1 VDGKNRKN
9 IIMKKILTGLSNNVF
24 LNKQKIKVWAE
35 SFKKH
40 SDGEVILIA
49 ANANIDDIN
58 TCNELGIKYHLVTL
72 EDTYHINH
80 KRLEHTRDFLKIS
93 DGELFLITDV
103 FDVVFQSDPFE
114 KFDLDTYDLFFT
126 SEGILVSEEP
136 WNADVI
142 IKVFGDEIDLCRNS
156 EIICSGV
163 IGGKKEQLI
172 DLYDK
177 MFLKCESG
185 TDKHN
190 IKDQAALI
198 LLLEQ
203 KQIQNYKILTLN
215 DGWAMH
221 CATSGPTEFFIPW
234 GMKNTIEKRYNVPT
248 MINNKVCTNDGRV
261 FNIVHQFNRVP
272 EWKEILTKEYE

>member
-1 VDGKNRKN
+1 
-9 IIMKKILTGLSNNVF
+9 MKKILTGLSNNIS
-24 LNKQKIKVWAE
+24 LNKQKIKVWSD

-49 ANANIDDIN
+49 ANPTDEDIE
-58 TCNELGIKYHLVTL
+58 TCVNLNIKYHQVTV
-72 EDTYHINH
+72 EDTYYINH
-80 KRLEHTRDFLKIS
+80 KRLEHTKDFLKIS

-142 IKVFGDEIDLCRNS
+142 IKVFGDDINLCRNS

-198 LLLEQ
+198 ILLEQ
-203 KQIQNYKILTLN
+203 KKIQNYKILTLN

-234 GMKNTIEKRYNVPT
+234 GMKNAIEKRYNVPI

-261 FNIVHQFNRVP
+261 FNIVHQFNRIP

>member
-1 VDGKNRKN
+1 
-9 IIMKKILTGLSNNVF
+9 MKKILTGLSNNISQ
-24 LNKQKIKVWAE
+24 NKQKIKVWSE
-35 SFKKH
+35 SFRKH
-40 SDGEVILIA
+40 SDGDVVLIA
-49 ANANIDDIN
+49 ANATDEDIKA
-58 TCNELGIKYHLVTL
+58 CEELGIQHYLVNVD
-72 EDTYHINH
+72 DTYYINH
-80 KRLEHTRDFLKIS
+80 KRLEHTRDFLKTS
-93 DGELFLITDV
+93 DGDLFLITDV
-103 FDVVFQSDPFE
+103 FDVVFQSDPFA
-114 KFDLDTYDLFFT
+114 KFDLENFDLFFAA
-126 SEGILVSEEP
+126 EGVLVSEEP

-142 IKVFGDEIDLCRNS
+142 MKVFGDEINDCRNS

-163 IGGKKEQLI
+163 IGGKREQLI

-177 MFLKCESG
+177 MFTKCEEG

-198 LLLEQ
+198 LLLAHG
-203 KQIQNYKILTLN
+203 KLDRYKILTLN

-248 MINNKVCTNDGRV
+248 MINDKVCTSDGRV
-261 FNIVHQFNRVP
+261 FDIVHQFNRVP